1 MEGCFLIKVKI
12 TEVEDRIP
20 ICPYCEAELNNIE
33 KIYLGLTYQQSI
45 YICPYCRKILS
56 VS

>member
-1 MEGCFLIKVKI
+1 LYKVKI

-20 ICPYCEAELNNIE
+20 ICPYCEAELTNIE